1 MSDVR
6 ASSGR
11 RIRFLADQ
19 NFRAAI
25 VDGLRRM
32 RPDMDIQSV
41 RDIGLADAPD
51 PVVLAYAN
59 EHEHVLLTH
68 DKRTMPMHLDDFLRA
83 APAGTHHPGGLLI
96 PQRMATG
103 PAIEEILLI
112 WEASEPNEWQDRITF
127 LPIR

>member
-1 MSDVR
+1 MSDAGV
-6 ASSGR
+6 SGEQH
-11 RIRFLADQ
+11 IRFLADQ

-25 VDGLRRM
+25 VEGLRRM
-32 RPDMDIQSV
+32 RPEMDIQSV
-41 RDIGLADAPD
+41 RDIGLTDAPD

-59 EHEHVLLTH
+59 EHGRVLLTH
-68 DKRTMPMHLDDFLRA
+68 DKRTMPRHLDDFLRA
-83 APAGTHHPGGLLI
+83 APAGVHHPGGLLI

-127 LPIR
+127 LPL